1 MAPSELLACK
11 FTNTENTLQDG
22 KLTLVSPVYFFQG
35 GILMNIG
42 GFMEL
47 ILGNTFP
54 CIVFMTFGTFWLSFG
69 GILNPSFAAWS
80 SYAGTKEPATGL
92 NTVGFNSSLGKIFL
106 ASQLILEH

>member
-1 MAPSELLACK
+1 M
-11 FTNTENTLQDG
+11 
-22 KLTLVSPVYFFQG
+22 V
-35 GILMNIG
+35 IG

-80 SYAGTKEPATGL
+80 SYAGTKEAATGL
-92 NTVGFNSSLGKIFL
+92 NTVGFNSSLGKFSLLRLQLPSIESGLTTQASGFSSWASSASSTSL
-106 ASQLILEH
+106 APSEPTSASSSSS